1 MKKYSAICLVIALC
15 VTMLAGCGTSY
26 SAEES
31 TVFVQKHGKIVST
44 DVEDFDENTYDKDGL
59 EKYVNETID
68 KYTSENGK
76 NTVKLKELSVKDNSA
91 VLTLEY
97 KDAKAYSG
105 FNGEELFTGTIA
117 EALAA
122 GYRFDTEFASVKDGK
137 AGEAVDSSEFLD
149 DDLKVVIVK
158 ANLDV
163 NVKGKICYLSTQNT
177 SLKDKSTVSIREGQN
192 LLSKAEESEAGTQE
206 TEAAEAVTEVTETEE
221 SGSVDDDEMLTGTEE
236 ETSVTFDF
244 PEEEENKDTSDEFSN
259 VYTYIIYK

>member
-122 GYRFDTEFASVKDGK
+122 GYRFDTEFASGK

-244 PEEEENKDTSDEFSN
+244 PEEEENEDTSDEFSN

>member
-1 MKKYSAICLVIALC
+1 MKKYSAICLVLAFCMML
-15 VTMLAGCGTSY
+15 LAGCGTSY
-26 SAEES
+26 SADES

-76 NTVKLKELSVKDNSA
+76 NTVKLKDLSIKDNSA

-97 KDAKAYSG
+97 KDAKAYSA

-122 GYRFDTEFASVKDGK
+122 GYRFDAEFASVKDGK
-137 AGEAVDSSEFLD
+137 AVEAVDSSEFQD
-149 DDLKVVIVK
+149 EDLKVVIIK

-177 SLKDKSTVSIREGQN
+177 SLKDKNTVSIREGQN
-192 LLSKAEESEAGTQE
+192 LLSKEADSTSETQDSEAEEN
-206 TEAAEAVTEVTETEE
+206 VTEVIETEE

-236 ETSVTFDF
+236 ESSVTFDF
-244 PEEEENKDTSDEFSN
+244 PDEEEQEDVSDEFSS